1 MARPRK
7 LTPLE
12 EYAAY
17 GLRKSGVSYAEIAHN
32 NGASVRTIE
41 RIIKRIETDKSL
53 RNRGYKDIAHLF
65 KTPQNAKYEAEFQ
78 PLIPLTA

>member
-1 MARPRK
+1 MDEMARPRK

-32 NGASVRTIE
+32 NGVSVRTIE
-41 RIIKRIETDKSL
+41 RIIKRIEIDKKPKES
-53 RNRGYKDIAHLF
+53 GV
-65 KTPQNAKYEAEFQ
+65 
-78 PLIPLTA
+78 